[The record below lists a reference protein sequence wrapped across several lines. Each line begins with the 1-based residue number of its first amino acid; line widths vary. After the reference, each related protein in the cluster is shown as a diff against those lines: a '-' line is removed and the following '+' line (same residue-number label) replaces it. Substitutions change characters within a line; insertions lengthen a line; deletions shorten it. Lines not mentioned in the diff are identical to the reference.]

1 MRFGDPGFKYGV
13 ALAEI
18 TGHAMIQLA
27 GMDILP
33 LRFKDFADEISQYIK
48 DISKIT
54 DDMRENT
61 VKKNRI
67 INENIYLEYSDPTK
81 IFISPKPDE
90 LVPFLNFAPL
100 QNSLAKVQLSSDNY
114 SSVLISFREKGKS
127 LSAEKEKI
135 LNDILMIT
143 ERSLTSKDGLPKR
156 PWYRHQIY
164 APGLYTGYGVKTL
177 PGVREA
183 IEQRNWDEAAI
194 QIEKIAKVLQDYT
207 AEIDKA
213 CDILR
218 GQ

>member
-1 MRFGDPGFKYGV
+1 
-13 ALAEI
+13 
-18 TGHAMIQLA
+18 
-27 GMDILP
+27 MDILP

-135 LNDILMIT
+135 LNDILMTT